1 MNVLQRQARRNRS
14 AQRPLAVN
22 VISLEAGTIGFD
34 QEAANLVV
42 FIFDLSPDHG
52 DVGDGSGSDPHL
64 FAVQDVLFANLR
76 RPRPHAARIRS
87 EVRFSQSEAAKLFA
101 FLHRGQPCAF
111 LLLGAEGVYRIHHQ
125 RRLHTDKRAHAG
137 ISAFQ
142 FLRDQ
147 SIFHVRH
154 AGAAIAVQRGAE
166 ESQISHRLYQ
176 FAREAPGAVALLNDR
191 YEIVFNE
198 AARRVAHHALVII
211 QQRVE
216 ADEVHTTEFDG
227 WHYVSPHKVSRQRTG
242 N

>member
-1 MNVLQRQARRNRS
+1 MNVAGRKSRTVGLDQKS
-14 AQRPLAVN
+14 AYAIRFIVRFIRP
-22 VISLEAGTIGFD
+22 S
-34 QEAANLVV
+34 
-42 FIFDLSPDHG
+42 IFRTDLGPDHRHVSDRAG
-52 DVGDGSGSDPHL
+52 GDPHL
-64 FAVQDVLFANLR
+64 FAVQDILFAHFLR
-76 RPRPHAARIRS
+76 TCPHAARIRS
-87 EVRFSQSEAAKLFA
+87 EVRFSQSEAAELFA
-101 FLHRGQPCAF
+101 LLHRGEPGVF
-111 LLLGAEGVYRIHHQ
+111 LLVRAEGINWIHYQ
-125 RRLHTDKRAHAG
+125 RRLHADKRAHAG

-147 SIFHVRH
+147 SVFHVRH

-166 ESQISHRLYQ
+166 ESEIGHRLNE

-198 AARRVAHHALVII
+198 AARRIAHQAFVVI

-216 ADEVHTTEFDG
+216 ADEIHTTEFDG